1 MKKISLFYIP
11 LIIFSLIIINGCDT
25 TKSIDYIPGIIKG
38 VVLDSA
44 THLPIDSAWVSAG
57 GTGAYTDTSGNF
69 RIVYFNMPSSGVN
82 LTVVGSK
89 ANYLNDTIGIWLLAD
104 DSITISLVLMPYNG
118 ILFMDNIVLEQYS
131 NQQSLSSIDL
141 MTMSAVQGQN
151 PYRDIDLRDSLGLN
165 QRFRFR
171 SAINDP
177 ILFSLDTRFA
187 NSLGSFTK
195 FQFDTLRMIYGLSGP
210 LGDSYF
216 PLSATPFFPNPLIE
230 NSVYPFYLAGRYS
243 IYPGTAKIFGL
254 MYINSVWTDPGSG
267 KIMVRVDLKEN
278 RNGENIFLA
287 K

>member
-1 MKKISLFYIP
+1 MKKISLFNIP
-11 LIIFSLIIINGCDT
+11 LIILLLIFLAGCDT

-44 THLPIDSAWVSAG
+44 THKPIDSAWVTTG
-57 GTGAYTDTSGNF
+57 GTGVYTDTSGNF
-69 RIVYFNMPSSGVN
+69 RIVYYNMPSSGVN
-82 LTVVGSK
+82 LSVVGSK
-89 ANYLNDTIGIWLLAD
+89 SNYLNDTVGIWLLAD
-104 DSITISLVLMPYNG
+104 DSVTISLVLMPYNG
-118 ILFMDNIVLEQYS
+118 ILYMDNIVLEQYA

-171 SAINDP
+171 TALTDP

-195 FQFDTLRMIYGLSGP
+195 YQFDTLKMIYGVSGQ

-216 PLSATPFFPNPLIE
+216 TQSAIPFFPNPLTE
-230 NSVYPFYLAGRYS
+230 NAVYPFYLAGRYS
-243 IYPGTAKIFGL
+243 IYPGSAKVFGL
-254 MYINSVWTDPGSG
+254 LYINSVWTDPGSG
-267 KIMVRVDLKEN
+267 KVMVRVDIKEN
-278 RNGENIFLA
+278 RNGENNFLA